1 MDSDYRGVAEQCFE
15 KGETSPKGTYFRE
28 SHAGEVPRIHLLG
41 TWVNESFL
49 GRSPTSRPTC
59 HPPPPPSRTDPRIR
73 PLPRTGVAPPR
84 SPPKLPHAP
93 TRATQRAFGGAPQT
107 TLARSER

>member
-41 TWVNESFL
+41 TSVNKGIKKGPSPNESKYPGPNGL
-49 GRSPTSRPTC
+49 PSPVSET
-59 HPPPPPSRTDPRIR
+59 
-73 PLPRTGVAPPR
+73 
-84 SPPKLPHAP
+84 
-93 TRATQRAFGGAPQT
+93 GGA
-107 TLARSER
+107 LWHM